1 MITGKD
7 FEYIAALSRL
17 EFPEEEK
24 ESIIEQLNIMLEH
37 INRIGGLDTEGI
49 KPAYHIV
56 PAVNVMRKDMVIPS
70 MDRDKVLANAPD
82 IREGC
87 FRVPKIIK

>member
-1 MITGKD
+1 
-7 FEYIAALSRL
+7 
-17 EFPEEEK
+17 
-24 ESIIEQLNIMLEH
+24 
-37 INRIGGLDTEGI
+37 
-49 KPAYHIV
+49 
-56 PAVNVMRKDMVIPS
+56 MRKDMVIPS

>member
-24 ESIIEQLNIMLEH
+24 ESII
-37 INRIGGLDTEGI
+37 
-49 KPAYHIV
+49 
-56 PAVNVMRKDMVIPS
+56 S
-70 MDRDKVLANAPD
+70 S
-82 IREGC
+82 
-87 FRVPKIIK
+87 